1 MFDSVIET
9 EKTFCP
15 TLEHSAVKLGLQLI
29 SLQVNSCNYL
39 IIVDNYSTNKNHNAI
54 GEFKIGNVNYPP

>member
-54 GEFKIGNVNYPP
+54 GEF